1 MATTQALKK
10 IPRDY
15 TEGPIL
21 ASILKMGT
29 PSMIGFVAGHIY
41 YMVDMWWLAR
51 LPASETAVAAV
62 TIFSN
67 VAWVF
72 FSINQLIGPG
82 SVAIISRRYGEK
94 KYAHAAA
101 AIKETFLL
109 KWLSGLIFGLLGLY
123 FIEDI
128 VYIAGA
134 RGEALTLA
142 VGYGQVMFVGL
153 AFSLSTF
160 SVYTAMRG
168 VANPNLA
175 MGIMIGSTILNMA
188 LDPLFIFGYLGF
200 PEMGVTGAAVA
211 SIISYTLTFLVG
223 VSLFF
228 TGITNV
234 RFKFFG
240 VVPISFDSMKQIIK
254 IGVPSWFSGMSFS
267 GARFV
272 IMPMIAVF
280 GNSVIAA
287 YGIGMQVTAIG
298 MAILVGIGLGLA
310 ALIGHNLGSG
320 KRERAKSTANQ
331 ALLFDVGVMGSLSIL
346 IFIFAEQIMGIYFDN
361 PETIGYGVELL
372 RILAIS
378 FPFIG
383 IFLTLE
389 NIYVGVGMNTPA
401 MVVSVGHSWLL
412 QIPAIFVL
420 TKLLNFDQTGVWWAM
435 TVTISISS
443 SAFYLYF
450 RRGQW
455 LNVKV

>member
-331 ALLFDVGVMGSLSIL
+331 ALLFDVGVIGSLSIL

>member
-1 MATTQALKK
+1 VATTQALKK

-331 ALLFDVGVMGSLSIL
+331 ALLFDVGVIGSLSIL

>member
-1 MATTQALKK
+1 LTTTRTLKK
-10 IPRDY
+10 IPKDY

-94 KYAHAAA
+94 RFEHAAA

-109 KWLSGLIFGLLGLY
+109 KWLSGLIFGMLGLY
-123 FIEDI
+123 FVEDI

-142 VGYGQVMFVGL
+142 VGYGRVMFIGL

-175 MGIMIGSTILNMA
+175 MGIMIGSTILNVI

-200 PEMGVTGAAVA
+200 PKLGVTGAAVA
-211 SIISYTLTFLVG
+211 SVISYSVTFLVG
-223 VSLFF
+223 VGLFF

-234 RFKFFG
+234 RLKFLG
-240 VVPISFDSMKQIIK
+240 NVAMSLNSMKQIIK
-254 IGVPSWFSGMSFS
+254 IGIPSWFSGMSFS

-298 MAILVGIGLGLA
+298 MSVLVGIGLGLA

-320 KRERAKSTANQ
+320 KKERARKTANQ
-331 ALLFDVGVMGSLSIL
+331 ALLFDIGVMGTLSIL
-346 IFIFAEQIMGIYFDN
+346 IFIFAEQIMGIYFDS
-361 PETIGYGVELL
+361 PETIGYGAELL

-401 MVVSVGHSWLL
+401 MVVSVCHSWLL
-412 QIPAIFVL
+412 QIPAIFIL
-420 TKLLNFDQTGVWWAM
+420 TKVFGFDQNGVWWAM

-455 LNVKV
+455 LLAQV

>member
-1 MATTQALKK
+1 VATTQALKK